1 MSNLARTLVLTTFAL
16 GLGATA
22 AFAQEATPAAATPA
36 PQSVQAAPARND
48 VAGTRA
54 ANPNCISDTGSHIR
68 PKAGHCLPVAGTS
81 YSRSE
86 LLQTGQIDTA
96 RALQML
102 DPRISVGQ

>member
-22 AFAQEATPAAATPA
+22 AFAQEATPAATPAQQSAQATPA
-36 PQSVQAAPARND
+36 RHD

-54 ANPNCISDTGSHIR
+54 ADPNCISDTGSHIR
-68 PKAGHCLPVAGTS
+68 PKPGHCLPVAGTS

-86 LLQTGQIDTA
+86 LRQTGQIDTA

-102 DPRISVGQ
+102 DPRIRIGQ